1 MKSISPVT
9 FIDKLIKK
17 NELGQP
23 FRPSDHQREILR
35 LAFAFDSDGRL
46 PYDTILYSA
55 SRRAARPGLKRFI
68 DEGLQDGDVQPL
80 DECQAQI
87 GTD

>member
-23 FRPSDHQREILR
+23 FTLIVMNGMHPC
-35 LAFAFDSDGRL
+35 G
-46 PYDTILYSA
+46 
-55 SRRAARPGLKRFI
+55 
-68 DEGLQDGDVQPL
+68 
-80 DECQAQI
+80 
-87 GTD
+87 